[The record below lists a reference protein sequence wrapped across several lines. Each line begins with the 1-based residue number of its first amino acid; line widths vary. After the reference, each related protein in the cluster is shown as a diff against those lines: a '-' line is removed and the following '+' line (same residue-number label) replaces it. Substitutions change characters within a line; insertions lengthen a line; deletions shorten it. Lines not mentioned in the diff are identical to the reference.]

1 MQTQEEQRRGSRHL
15 ELLLVG
21 GTAIVAFA
29 TRALL
34 LLARPPALFP
44 GTDNTWYDA
53 VARSIEDGHLGRLPA
68 VGGGDVL
75 SIRFPPAYPY
85 VLALGRFLL
94 FWVDSFDAHLW
105 TGAALGA
112 LAAATVAAARAW
124 RLTRH
129 APVRTRAL
137 TTIAAG
143 LLFALNPNVVGA
155 SVSLMAEALVL
166 PVVALVL
173 LVVDRLVTDDAR
185 RWEAVALGAL
195 LALGALTRS
204 EAIVVLAAAVVG
216 GYVVTRVC
224 PRARARLRGR
234 SRSRSA
240 SRSRS
245 PGRPSCR
252 WRPSD
257 RW

>member
-29 TRALL
+29 TRALAPA
-34 LLARPPALFP
+34 LAPTALFP

-112 LAAATVAAARAW
+112 LAAATVAALAW
-124 RLTRH
+124 RLTRR
-129 APVRTRAL
+129 APGVPA
-137 TTIAAG
+137 
-143 LLFALNPNVVGA
+143 
-155 SVSLMAEALVL
+155 
-166 PVVALVL
+166 
-173 LVVDRLVTDDAR
+173 
-185 RWEAVALGAL
+185 
-195 LALGALTRS
+195 
-204 EAIVVLAAAVVG
+204 
-216 GYVVTRVC
+216 
-224 PRARARLRGR
+224 R
-234 SRSRSA
+234 SR
-240 SRSRS
+240 RS
-245 PGRPSCR
+245 PRGCCSHSTPMSSVRRCR
-252 WRPSD
+252 
-257 RW
+257 

>member
-1 MQTQEEQRRGSRHL
+1 MLGNFPQAFTHVSLVNGAYNLDKVTGPAARRDDASGRERVTEPVNPSGHRPTWYNTPVQTQEAQRRGSRHL
-15 ELLLVG
+15 ERYLVG

-68 VGGGDVL
+68 VGGDRVL

-85 VLALGRFLL
+85 VLAVGRFLL

-112 LAAATVAAARAW
+112 ARRGRGGRARVASDPARA
-124 RLTRH
+124 
-129 APVRTRAL
+129 APARVL

-166 PVVALVL
+166 PLVALVL
-173 LVVDRLVTDDAR
+173 LVIDRLVTGDGAPVGDRGCSAR
-185 RWEAVALGAL
+185 
-195 LALGALTRS
+195 
-204 EAIVVLAAAVVG
+204 
-216 GYVVTRVC
+216 C
-224 PRARARLRGR
+224 
-234 SRSRSA
+234 SRSA
-240 SRSRS
+240 R
-245 PGRPSCR
+245 
-252 WRPSD
+252 
-257 RW
+257 